1 MPKIA
6 FCFKQVF
13 HTIKVKKAKSL
24 ARKIDTRTVAVQAL
38 YAYDMG
44 NEDVLSFIDELFE
57 QKKVRN
63 KKKDFGKELLF
74 GTLNHLQ
81 EIDKIIEQKL
91 PKKWDMTR
99 LGKIDKALLRLGAFE
114 IMFYDTDKPLAI
126 NEMIEIAKKL
136 GDDDTPKFINGIL
149 NELNNVQD

>member
-1 MPKIA
+1 
-6 FCFKQVF
+6 
-13 HTIKVKKAKSL
+13 L
-24 ARKIDTRTVAVQAL
+24 ARKIDARTVVVQAL

-57 QKKVRN
+57 QKRVRN
-63 KKKDFGKELLF
+63 QKKDFGKELLF

-114 IMFYDTDKPLAI
+114 IMLYDTDKPLAI

-149 NELNNVQD
+149 NEINNVQD

>member
-1 MPKIA
+1 M
-6 FCFKQVF
+6 
-13 HTIKVKKAKSL
+13 
-24 ARKIDTRTVAVQAL
+24 ARKIDARTVVVQAL

-57 QKKVRN
+57 QKRVRN
-63 KKKDFGKELLF
+63 QKKDFGKELLF

-114 IMFYDTDKPLAI
+114 IMLYDTDKPLAI

-149 NELNNVQD
+149 NEINNVQD